1 MQLAQGG
8 GQGEVGF
15 VHSVDDSEGQ
25 GGGQSPAQPGQQPLP
40 QGGAE
45 SVSPPA
51 ALGYW
56 E

>member
-8 GQGEVGF
+8 GQAEVGF